1 MEEARR
7 RLDGWTPFY
16 LSLDLFPDTKVRAGL
31 GQRRQ
36 SLLPSGCPALPGPH
50 WGWGARGPGRP
61 STSLVD
67 VGDAEAKAHAS
78 ARSLPSAPEPV
89 GPELGLILL
98 GLTEASS
105 HRGPPRL
112 ASACFLGS
120 GRAEPNGFW
129 LLLDKV

>member
-16 LSLDLFPDTKVRAGL
+16 LSVGLFPDTKGRAGL
-31 GQRRQ
+31 GQRGQ
-36 SLLPSGCPALPGPH
+36 PLLPSGCPALPGPH
-50 WGWGARGPGRP
+50 WGWGAWGPGRP
-61 STSLVD
+61 STSFVD
-67 VGDAEAKAHAS
+67 VVDAEAKGHAS

-105 HRGPPRL
+105 HRGPPGL
-112 ASACFLGS
+112 ARACSLGS
-120 GRAEPNGFW
+120 GRAEPNGFR